1 MSHEFD
7 SGACEC
13 EGDRHESI
21 LRTATFPGYGPTRFP
36 TFPHSHSKL
45 SFTRHI
51 PSKPDRGLLQP
62 VGDPRIDWISPLCIL
77 LLCAAGVLFIHSAQ
91 YTHGGGDWKK
101 QAFWVVLGLG
111 AYGAVSALN
120 YKLFLEYAHF
130 IYLAGIGGLLLATK
144 FSPVSVEMMG
154 ARRWVDVGFTTVQPT
169 EGAKIGTLIMTAS
182 ILARSRVGNVKDSL
196 VVLTKVAIVF
206 LLPMLLIFLQPDLG
220 SSLVFPPMIFALL
233 YVSRLSEKFFL
244 SAFALFAVAL
254 AVLGAD
260 IYGYSQHLEKVR
272 AAEEAGAPAVTE
284 PYRSPLP
291 LRNYQRN
298 RILTFV
304 APDVVD
310 PSGTGAS
317 WNANQAKISA
327 ATGGLSGKGL
337 FEGTQAQLGYLPQ
350 AVAHNDFIFS
360 VIAEETGFLGSAF
373 VVGLFCLL
381 VANGIRIAGLA
392 RDRFGM
398 QLAIGVSV
406 LFLVHFFINIGM
418 TIGITPITGLP
429 LPFLSY
435 GGSFVLSCFILQGLV
450 QSVYR
455 YRKDY
460 S

>member
-1 MSHEFD
+1 MSVYRRIFSKHYQNLMYPGE
-7 SGACEC
+7 
-13 EGDRHESI
+13 R
-21 LRTATFPGYGPTRFP
+21 LRYDIVNPLCMLMLCA
-36 TFPHSHSKL
+36 
-45 SFTRHI
+45 I
-51 PSKPDRGLLQP
+51 GLL
-62 VGDPRIDWISPLCIL
+62 
-77 LLCAAGVLFIHSAQ
+77 FIYSAQ
-91 YTHGGGDWKK
+91 ISYDGGHWKR
-101 QAFWVVLGLG
+101 QLFFIVIGVGL
-111 AYGAVSALN
+111 YSVISAIN
-120 YKLFLEYAHF
+120 YKIVLQYAHF
-130 IYLAGIGGLLLATK
+130 IYIAGIVGLVLTMP
-144 FSPVSVEMMG
+144 FSPISVDQMG
-154 ARRWVDVGFTTVQPT
+154 ARRWIDVGIRIQPT
-169 EGAKIGTLIMTAS
+169 EGAKIGTLIMAAS
-182 ILARSRVGNVKDSL
+182 ILARSEIGTVRDSL
-196 VVLTKVAIVF
+196 LVLAKVAGVF

-244 SAFALFAVAL
+244 SAFAAFAIAL

-260 IYGYSQHLEKVR
+260 IYGYSQHLEAQR
-272 AAEEAGAPAVTE
+272 EASRSGSTEEVSD
-284 PYRSPLP
+284 YQSLLP
-291 LRNYQRN
+291 IHNYQRN

-327 ATGGLSGKGL
+327 ATGGLSGKGYL
-337 FEGTQAQLGYLPQ
+337 KGTQAQLGYLPQ

-373 VVGLFCLL
+373 VVGLFCLM

-398 QLAIGVSV
+398 YLTIGVSV

-455 YRKDY
+455 YRKDF

>member
-1 MSHEFD
+1 MHPSERLRFD
-7 SGACEC
+7 F
-13 EGDRHESI
+13 
-21 LRTATFPGYGPTRFP
+21 LN
-36 TFPHSHSKL
+36 
-45 SFTRHI
+45 
-51 PSKPDRGLLQP
+51 
-62 VGDPRIDWISPLCIL
+62 PLCIL
-77 LLCAAGVLFIHSAQ
+77 MLCGIGLLFILSAQ
-91 YTHGGGDWKK
+91 ISYDGGHWKR
-101 QAFWVVLGLG
+101 QLFWIVIGLG
-111 AYGAVSALN
+111 VYGTISTIN
-120 YKLFLEYAHF
+120 YKIFLEYAHF
-130 IYLAGIGGLLLATK
+130 IYIAGIVGLVLTMP
-144 FSPVSVEMMG
+144 FSPISYEDMG
-154 ARRWVDVGFTTVQPT
+154 ARRWIDLGVTRVQPT
-169 EGAKIGTLIMTAS
+169 EGAKIGTLIMAAS
-182 ILARSRVGNVKDSL
+182 ILSRSEIGSVRESL
-196 VVLTKVAIVF
+196 FVLAKVAGVF

-244 SAFALFAVAL
+244 SAFAAFAIVLAL
-254 AVLGAD
+254 LGVD
-260 IYGYSQHLEKVR
+260 IYGYSQHLEAQREADR
-272 AAEEAGAPAVTE
+272 AGLSTE
-284 PYRSPLP
+284 TEVIGDYESLLP
-291 LRNYQRN
+291 IHNYQRN

-327 ATGGLSGKGL
+327 ATGGLSGKGV
-337 FEGTQAQLGYLPQ
+337 FNGTQAQLGYLPQ

-373 VVGLFCLL
+373 VVGLFCLM

-398 QLAIGVSV
+398 YLAVGVSV

-455 YRKDY
+455 HRKDF

>member
-1 MSHEFD
+1 VSHYRRIFSKQYQRLLYPGGELRFD
-7 SGACEC
+7 Y
-13 EGDRHESI
+13 I
-21 LRTATFPGYGPTRFP
+21 NP
-36 TFPHSHSKL
+36 L
-45 SFTRHI
+45 S
-51 PSKPDRGLLQP
+51 
-62 VGDPRIDWISPLCIL
+62 IL
-77 LLCAAGVLFIHSAQ
+77 LLCGIGVLFIYSAQ
-91 YTHGGGDWKK
+91 FSHADGGDWKK
-101 QAFWVVLGLG
+101 QIFWITLGLTT
-111 AYGAVSALN
+111 YGLIGSIN
-120 YKLFLEYAHF
+120 YKIFLEYAHF
-130 IYLAGIGGLLLATK
+130 IYLAGIVGLLLTNEH
-144 FSPVSVEMMG
+144 SPLSVEMMG
-154 ARRWVDVGFTTVQPT
+154 ARRWIDVGITTVQPT
-169 EGAKIGTLIMTAS
+169 EGAKIGTLIMAAS
-182 ILARSRVGNVKDSL
+182 VLARSEIGTVRDSL
-196 VVLTKVAIVF
+196 WTLTKVAFVF

-220 SSLVFPPMIFALL
+220 SSLVFPPMVFALL

-244 SAFALFAVAL
+244 SAFAIFAVAI
-254 AVLGAD
+254 AVLGMD
-260 IYGYSQHLEKVR
+260 IYGYSQHLEKQR
-272 AAEEAGAPAVTE
+272 AVANSGETITGE
-284 PYRSPLP
+284 YNSLLP

-327 ATGGLSGKGL
+327 ATGGVTGKGL
-337 FEGTQAQLGYLPQ
+337 FHGTQAQLGYLPQ

-373 VVGLFCLL
+373 VVGLFCLI

-455 YRKDY
+455 YRKDF

>member
-1 MSHEFD
+1 MSVYRRIFSKKYQQLVHPGSE
-7 SGACEC
+7 
-13 EGDRHESI
+13 
-21 LRTATFPGYGPTRFP
+21 LR
-36 TFPHSHSKL
+36 L
-45 SFTRHI
+45 DI
-51 PSKPDRGLLQP
+51 
-62 VGDPRIDWISPLCIL
+62 INPLCIT
-77 LLCAAGVLFIHSAQ
+77 LLCFIGVLFIFSAQ
-91 YTHGGGDWKK
+91 FNHVSGGDWKK
-101 QAFWVVLGLG
+101 QLFWFTIGGSVYTLV
-111 AYGAVSALN
+111 ASIN
-120 YKLFLEYAHF
+120 YKIFLQYAHF
-130 IYLAGIGGLLLATK
+130 IYLAGIIGLLLTMEA
-144 FSPVSVEMMG
+144 SPISVGMMG
-154 ARRWVDVGFTTVQPT
+154 ARRWIDVGITTVQPT
-169 EGAKIGTLIMTAS
+169 EGAKIGTMIMVAS
-182 ILARSRVGNVKDSL
+182 ILARSEIGSVRESL
-196 VVLTKVAIVF
+196 WTLAKIAVVF

-254 AVLGAD
+254 GLLAAD
-260 IYGYSQHLEKVR
+260 IYGYSQHLEKQR
-272 AAEEAGAPAVTE
+272 SAQIEGAADVSHEG
-284 PYRSPLP
+284 YRSILP
-291 LRNYQRN
+291 LRDYQRD

-304 APDVVD
+304 APEVVD

-327 ATGGLSGKGL
+327 ATGGLNGKGL
-337 FEGTQAQLGYLPQ
+337 FQGTQAQLGYLPQ

-373 VVGLFCLL
+373 VVGLFCLM
-381 VANGIRIAGLA
+381 VTNGIRIAGLA

-398 QLAIGVSV
+398 QLAIGVSI

-455 YRKDY
+455 YRKDF

>member
-1 MSHEFD
+1 MSIYRRIF
-7 SGACEC
+7 
-13 EGDRHESI
+13 
-21 LRTATFPGYGPTRFP
+21 
-36 TFPHSHSKL
+36 SKKNQ
-45 SFTRHI
+45 SMMH
-51 PSKPDRGLLQP
+51 PDDGR
-62 VGDPRIDWISPLCIL
+62 RIDWISPACIL
-77 LLCAAGVLFIHSAQ
+77 LLCGVSILFIYSAQ

-101 QAFWVVLGLG
+101 QLFWVALGLST
-111 AYGAVSALN
+111 YSIVSLIN
-120 YKLFLEYAHF
+120 YKVFLGYAHF
-130 IYLAGIGGLLLATK
+130 IYAAGIFGLLLATK
-144 FSPVSVEMMG
+144 ISPISVEMMG
-154 ARRWVDVGFTTVQPT
+154 ARRWIDVGVTIVQPT
-169 EGAKIGTLIMTAS
+169 EGAKIGTLIMIAS
-182 ILARSRVGNVKDSL
+182 ILARSELGSVRDSL
-196 VVLTKVAIVF
+196 LVLTKVAVVF
-206 LLPMLLIFLQPDLG
+206 LIPMLLIFLQPDLG

-233 YVSRLSEKFFL
+233 YVSRLSEKFFV
-244 SAFALFAVAL
+244 SAFALFAVAVSVVGL
-254 AVLGAD
+254 D
-260 IYGYSQHLEKVR
+260 IYAYSQHLEQER
-272 AAEEAGAPAVTE
+272 AAEVSGTTLTTE
-284 PYRSPLP
+284 EYHSLLP
-291 LRNYQRN
+291 IHNYQRN

-310 PSGTGAS
+310 PEGTGAS
-317 WNANQAKISA
+317 WNAKQAKISA
-327 ATGGLSGKGL
+327 ATGGLAGKGL
-337 FEGTQAQLGYLPQ
+337 FKGTQAQLGYLPQ

-373 VVGLFCLL
+373 VVGLFCLM

-460 S
+460 T

>member
-1 MSHEFD
+1 V
-7 SGACEC
+7 
-13 EGDRHESI
+13 
-21 LRTATFPGYGPTRFP
+21 
-36 TFPHSHSKL
+36 
-45 SFTRHI
+45 
-51 PSKPDRGLLQP
+51 GLL
-62 VGDPRIDWISPLCIL
+62 
-77 LLCAAGVLFIHSAQ
+77 FIYSAQ
-91 YTHGGGDWKK
+91 ISYGGSHWKR
-101 QAFWVVLGLG
+101 QLFWVVIGSGIYASL
-111 AYGAVSALN
+111 AAIN
-120 YKLFLEYAHF
+120 YKIFLEYAHF
-130 IYLAGIGGLLLATK
+130 IYLLGILGLVLTMP
-144 FSPVSVEMMG
+144 FSPISYEDMG
-154 ARRWVDVGFTTVQPT
+154 ARRWIDLGVTRVQPT
-169 EGAKIGTLIMTAS
+169 EGAKIGTLIMAAS
-182 ILARSRVGNVKDSL
+182 ILARSEIGSVGESL
-196 VVLTKVAIVF
+196 VVLAKVAGVF
-206 LLPMLLIFLQPDLG
+206 LLPMVLIFLQPDLG
-220 SSLVFPPMIFALL
+220 STLVFPPMVFALL

-244 SAFALFAVAL
+244 SAFALFALAL

-260 IYGYSQHLEKVR
+260 IYGYAQHLQAKE
-272 AAEEAGAPAVTE
+272 AARNAPVVEVTE
-284 PYRSPLP
+284 ATEATAAPGDYRSPLP
-291 LRNYQRN
+291 IRNYQRN

-304 APDVVD
+304 APDLVD
-310 PSGTGAS
+310 PNGTGAS

-373 VVGLFCLL
+373 VLGLFCLV

-398 QLAIGVSV
+398 YLAVGVSV

-455 YRKDY
+455 YRKDF

>member
-1 MSHEFD
+1 MNP
-7 SGACEC
+7 
-13 EGDRHESI
+13 GDRLRFDLLNPICI
-21 LRTATFPGYGPTRFP
+21 L
-36 TFPHSHSKL
+36 SL
-45 SFTRHI
+45 CLV
-51 PSKPDRGLLQP
+51 GLL
-62 VGDPRIDWISPLCIL
+62 
-77 LLCAAGVLFIHSAQ
+77 FIYSAQ
-91 YTHGGGDWKK
+91 ISYEGGHWKR
-101 QAFWVVLGLG
+101 QMFWVIIGLG
-111 AYGAVSALN
+111 FYNVVSIIN
-120 YKLFLEYAHF
+120 YKIFLEYAHI
-130 IYLAGIGGLLLATK
+130 IYILGIVGLILTMP
-144 FSPVSVEMMG
+144 FSPISYEDMG
-154 ARRWVDVGFTTVQPT
+154 ARRWIDLGLTRVQPT
-169 EGAKIGTLIMTAS
+169 EGAKIGTLIMAAS
-182 ILARSRVGNVKDSL
+182 ILARSKIGTVKDSL
-196 VVLTKVAIVF
+196 FVLAKVSGVF

-220 SSLVFPPMIFALL
+220 STLVFPPMIFALL
-233 YVSRLSEKFFL
+233 YISRLSEKFFM
-244 SAFALFAVAL
+244 SAFAAFVLSL
-254 AVLGAD
+254 AVLAAD
-260 IYGYSQHLEKVR
+260 IYGYSQHLEAQREVS
-272 AAEEAGAPAVTE
+272 
-284 PYRSPLP
+284 RSNSEVKIDDYQSWLP
-291 LRNYQRN
+291 IRNYQRN

-337 FEGTQAQLGYLPQ
+337 FKGTQAQLGYLPQ

-373 VVGLFCLL
+373 VLGLFCLM

-398 QLAIGVSV
+398 QLAIGVSI

-455 YRKDY
+455 HRKDF